1 MIARQIYSEKSKAAV
16 YRNYL
21 STLLLYILPPLY
33 STKTATHLLPTTSSI
48 LDSIFRLHL
57 DLPTNGLALGI
68 GMHAQ
73 AVLGIGRVLQLGGVI
88 LKLFGTR
95 R

>member
-21 STLLLYILPPLY
+21 STLLLYIYSLP
-33 STKTATHLLPTTSSI
+33 STMTATHLLPTTSSI
-48 LDSIFRLHL
+48 FDSIFRLHL

-73 AVLGIGRVLQLGGVI
+73 AVLGIGGILQLGGII

>member
-21 STLLLYILPPLY
+21 STLLFYSPP
-33 STKTATHLLPTTSSI
+33 STKTATHLLPATSSI

-57 DLPTNGLALGI
+57 DLPTHGLPLGI

-73 AVLGIGRVLQLGGVI
+73 AVIGIGGILQLGGLI

>member
-1 MIARQIYSEKSKAAV
+1 MIARQIYSEKSRAAV

-21 STLLLYILPPLY
+21 STQILPLY
-33 STKTATHLLPTTSSI
+33 TKTTTHLLPTTSSI

-57 DLPTNGLALGI
+57 DLPTNGLPLGI
-68 GMHAQ
+68 GVHAQ
-73 AVLGIGRVLQLGGVI
+73 AVLGIGGVLQLGRVI